1 LGGGIDTGQGAQKG
15 VTPAD
20 AADVESEDQ
29 IARIVEAVH
38 PTPVSVN
45 IGFGIRSRPTTP
57 MIPLRR
63 LEALGIRRATVPR
76 MLPAAAIHAMITALS
91 LMKDTMETGQMH
103 DRPDLL
109 AGIEQITGLMNYDL
123 INRLEQDF
131 SSDED
136 LERRYGSGP
145 VDLVRR
151 HAH

>member
-1 LGGGIDTGQGAQKG
+1 
-15 VTPAD
+15 
-20 AADVESEDQ
+20 
-29 IARIVEAVH
+29 
-38 PTPVSVN
+38 
-45 IGFGIRSRPTTP
+45 